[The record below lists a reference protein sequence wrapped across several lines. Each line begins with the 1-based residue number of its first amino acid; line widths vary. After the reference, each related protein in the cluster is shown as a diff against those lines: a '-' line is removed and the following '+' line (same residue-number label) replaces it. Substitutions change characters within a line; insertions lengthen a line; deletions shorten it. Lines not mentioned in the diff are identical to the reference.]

1 MATLIGVNSP
11 LSASN
16 SKLSASEQDP
26 FISQASSSNHH
37 RFANFDI
44 NLFSLSPTTSPDQAK
59 RALEAH
65 LAETE
70 RRIQDASRLGTS
82 LLQQRKDLEGRLEEI
97 EKLQDEENITPEL
110 RQKLQNIEKDYYEV
124 GRESAR
130 AFLSKPRA
138 LNNENSGSSGVSS
151 IMDKRSISP
160 FKERFESQG
169 TGSPSKLNVTNRRLR
184 NQPMNRVHDIEFAT
198 EISTSLLSQVRN
210 LQALL
215 AQKED
220 NMKTVMLEKS
230 RLEVEIESYT
240 DRLRSLDES
249 GERYKDENWNLET
262 QIQEYRAKEKEAA
275 DRERRLTQN
284 LNIIQVDKSAAQKE
298 LDEIKSAYAKLFEE
312 HDLALKHSDAELG
325 NMKRNL
331 IEVETDRSLLQQK
344 VEELLSQ
351 NMELVNA
358 IAHQRG
364 RLENI
369 NENYALAIEDL
380 EMATDDLTPEHSPPP
395 SPVKGTPRHSHLESE
410 TLKSSLHHAHR
421 MIQNLKSNIYR
432 EKTEKLELKRLLQD
446 ARDELEQRRGEIGQS
461 GGKKARKPELK
472 ESKRQIKIEKL
483 GGLRNSTSEV
493 YLDESNWEDDN
504 HDEQNKSGPT
514 FGTSSGAIPEKT
526 IETSHGPAWSTSTT
540 PAGTSDQFETANEQ
554 EVSDAFETADESTV
568 QKDDFCVSH
577 EGLSED
583 LTETEGDSTWR
594 ISNRTASGNRFS
606 FQSTASTSDEDY
618 DNGQEK
624 LRILHNNQP
633 SRLRLRVNRGGKR
646 QSRVS
651 SEEPHFHGSPAS
663 FANSSRDGT
672 PQAIGQ
678 SLFAELGDIVGSGEE
693 EGVEEEEA
701 EEEEKE
707 DDDDEFI
714 NEIPHSFNNTPRSMQ
729 SNPSLRAL
737 RTRHVSPLVV
747 SKLIMIDC
755 GVMTEPW
762 EPESS
767 TIQIPVVDKFDS
779 KRNKM
784 ISAKECPKLS
794 SNQISVA
801 TQIESLINMTDASS
815 QWSENHILEELIDEI
830 PRSFNNSPQSM
841 QSDSSLKAL
850 KTKKMPL
857 LAMIKP
863 PMVDFGVMTELWE
876 PEWVTN
882 QIPALD
888 TYESKSSDMILAKD
902 DLILC
907 QSYISVATQFDPLIN
922 MTDASSQWSGKKSLE
937 KEETDFRSNR
947 APTYSDMSS
956 QCDIDV
962 KDNRIAHLP
971 ELSKSIKSM
980 GPPPIPPNNGVK
992 SKLLHRPLTPN
1003 IHVPLS
1009 PSINDSPTP
1018 RPNQSYGAVSIK
1030 TPTRNNLRS
1039 RVSSMSSFAS
1049 EIDTRFQMHNR
1060 LGISTDV
1067 QSGIQ
1072 SSTDPRMI
1080 NAITQTMIGEYLWKY
1095 TRKTG
1100 RGVMSE
1106 KRHRR
1111 YFWVHPYTRTLYWS
1125 NRDPSLAGRA
1135 ELKAKS
1141 VPIEAVRVV
1150 TDDNP
1155 MPPGL
1160 HRKSL
1165 IIMTPN
1171 RAVKFTATT
1180 GQRHET
1186 WFNSLSYLL
1195 LRNEEEILED
1205 TSGIANESITSE
1217 DVAEF
1222 NPSCS
1227 NTRRARMTSQQV
1239 DNNYSNRIES
1249 YAKNSHIIGSRSSRI
1264 SVGNFSRLS
1273 SYWRPSKEG
1282 LIGSMSS
1289 RQSKYSI
1296 DNIKSVYETSEVHD
1310 SAEDLR
1316 ELIEKQ
1322 DRESDKLENVR
1333 ACCDGRHDVG
1343 HLHNSSRS
1351 RYTKTIPTIQ
1361 GSSRVESGARYD
1373 ARN

>member
-1 MATLIGVNSP
+1 MATLMGVNPP
-11 LSASN
+11 LGASN
-16 SKLSASEQDP
+16 SKMSPSGQDP

-44 NLFSLSPTTSPDQAK
+44 NSFSLSPATSPDQAK

-82 LLQQRKDLEGRLEEI
+82 LLQQRKELEVRLEEI
-97 EKLQDEENITPEL
+97 EKQQNEENITPEL
-110 RQKLQNIEKDYYEV
+110 RQKLQDIEKDYYEV

-130 AFLSKPRA
+130 AFLSKPRV
-138 LNNENSGSSGVSS
+138 LNNEISGSSA
-151 IMDKRSISP
+151 RPISP

-169 TGSPSKLNVTNRRLR
+169 TGSPSKLNVTNRRKR
-184 NQPMNRVHDIEFAT
+184 NQPTNRVHDIEFAT

-220 NMKTVMLEKS
+220 NMKTVMFEKS
-230 RLEVEIESYT
+230 RLEIEIESYT

-262 QIQEYRAKEKEAA
+262 QIQEYKTKEKEAS

-284 LNIIQVDKSAAQKE
+284 FNIIQVEKTVAQKE
-298 LDEIKSAYAKLFEE
+298 LDEIKSAYAKLLEE
-312 HDLALKHSDAELG
+312 HDLALKHSDGELA
-325 NMKRNL
+325 NIKRNL
-331 IEVETDRSLLQQK
+331 IEVETDRSSLQQK
-344 VEELLSQ
+344 VDELLSQ
-351 NMELVNA
+351 NMELVKA

-369 NENYALAIEDL
+369 NENYGLKIEDL
-380 EMATDDLTPEHSPPP
+380 EMAADDLTPEHSPPP
-395 SPVKGTPRHSHLESE
+395 SPMKGTPRHSHLESE

-446 ARDELEQRRGEIGQS
+446 ARDELEQRRGDMGQS
-461 GGKKARKPELK
+461 GSKKARKPELK
-472 ESKRQIKIEKL
+472 ESKKQIKIDKL

-504 HDEQNKSGPT
+504 HDEQNDSGPT
-514 FGTSSGAIPEKT
+514 FGTSSGALPEKLMV
-526 IETSHGPAWSTSTT
+526 TSHCPAWSTATT
-540 PAGTSDQFETANEQ
+540 PAGTSDHFETANEQ

-568 QKDDFCVSH
+568 QKDDLRGSQ
-577 EGLSED
+577 EALSEE
-583 LTETEGDSTWR
+583 LTETEGDSAWQ
-594 ISNRTASGNRFS
+594 ISNRTAAGNRFS
-606 FQSTASTSDEDY
+606 FQSTGSTSDDDY
-618 DNGQEK
+618 HNGQEK
-624 LRILHNNQP
+624 FRTLNNTQT
-633 SRLRLRVNRGGKR
+633 SRLRLKVNHSGNR

-693 EGVEEEEA
+693 EEEEE
-701 EEEEKE
+701 EEE
-707 DDDDEFI
+707 FI
-714 NEIPHSFNNTPRSMQ
+714 DKIPHSFKDTPRSMR
-729 SNPSLRAL
+729 SNSSSRAL
-737 RTRHVSPLVV
+737 RNRHVSPLVV
-747 SKLIMIDC
+747 SKPIMVDF
-755 GVMTEPW
+755 GVMTELS
-762 EPESS
+762 EPELPINQVSALD
-767 TIQIPVVDKFDS
+767 IYES
-779 KRNKM
+779 KPSNM
-784 ISAKECPKLS
+784 ISIKDILS
-794 SNQISVA
+794 LSHTSVA
-801 TQIESLINMTDASS
+801 TQIDSLINMTDASS
-815 QWSENHILEELIDEI
+815 QWSEHLIHEESTEGVHS
-830 PRSFNNSPQSM
+830 SFNNTPRPMRSN
-841 QSDSSLKAL
+841 SSLISLETRNMSPLVML
-850 KTKKMPL
+850 KPS
-857 LAMIKP
+857 
-863 PMVDFGVMTELWE
+863 MVDFGVMTEPWE
-876 PEWVTN
+876 PELPINLMPV
-882 QIPALD
+882 LD
-888 TYESKSSDMILAKD
+888 TYESMPSDMILATD
-902 DLILC
+902 DPKIC
-907 QSYISVATQFDPLIN
+907 PSHISAATQTDLLMN
-922 MTDASSQWSGKKSLE
+922 MTDASSQWFENNILD
-937 KEETDFRSNR
+937 KEETELRPNR

-956 QCDIDV
+956 QCDLDL
-962 KDNRIAHLP
+962 KDEKVAHVA
-971 ELSKSIKSM
+971 ELSTPIEIM
-980 GPPPIPPNNGVK
+980 GPPPISPNHGTK
-992 SKLLHRPLTPN
+992 SNILSRPLTPN
-1003 IHVPLS
+1003 NYVPLS

-1018 RPNQSYGAVSIK
+1018 RPNQAYGAVSIR
-1030 TPTRNNLRS
+1030 TPTRNNMKS
-1039 RVSSMSSFAS
+1039 IVSSMSSFAS
-1049 EIDTRFQMHNR
+1049 EIDNRFQMHNR
-1060 LGISTDV
+1060 LGTSTDV
-1067 QSGIQ
+1067 QSDIQ

-1080 NAITQTMIGEYLWKY
+1080 SAITQTMIGEYLWKY

-1100 RGVMSE
+1100 RGVLSE

-1195 LRNEEEILED
+1195 LRTEEESLED

-1222 NPSCS
+1222 NPSCR
-1227 NTRRARMTSQQV
+1227 NTHRVGTTSRQA
-1239 DNNYSNRIES
+1239 DHHYTNRIEP
-1249 YAKNSHIIGSRSSRI
+1249 YTKNTHIIGSRSSRI

-1273 SYWRPSKEG
+1273 SYWRPNREG

-1296 DNIKSVYETSEVHD
+1296 DNIKSVYEESEVHD

-1316 ELIEKQ
+1316 EIIEKQ

-1351 RYTKTIPTIQ
+1351 RYIKTISTMQ
-1361 GSSRVESGARYD
+1361 CSSRVESGVRYD
-1373 ARN
+1373 TRNKCDKHLSNF